1 MRCFASFHAS
11 TTALA
16 AVLLFAP
23 VSTGVGRAQSG
34 CDVNGDGAVNASDL
48 NALVSMVL
56 GTAPCGSGL
65 QAIGGCNAI
74 AVQRVVN
81 VVTGGACSTTP
92 AGNLHGVTVTW
103 VASVT
108 GNVVGYNLYRAT
120 SLTGNYTRVNSAL
133 ISGTSYTDNT
143 VSADQ
148 TYIYAATSVD
158 NGGNESMFS
167 TTAGAS
173 VPSP

>member
-1 MRCFASFHAS
+1 MRCFPSFHAS
-11 TTALA
+11 TTAMA
-16 AVLLFAP
+16 AVLLFTSLA
-23 VSTGVGRAQSG
+23 RAQSG

-56 GTAPCGSGL
+56 GTAPCSAGA

-74 AVQRVVN
+74 AVQRIVN

-92 AGNLHGVTVTW
+92 TGNLHGVTVTW
-103 VASVT
+103 VASVSS
-108 GNVVGYNLYRAT
+108 NVVGYNLYRAT

-133 ISGTSYTDNT
+133 IGGTSYADNT
-143 VSADQ
+143 VSAGQ
-148 TYIYAATSVD
+148 AYIYAATAVD
-158 NGGNESMFS
+158 SGGNESLFS
-167 TTAGAS
+167 TTATAS